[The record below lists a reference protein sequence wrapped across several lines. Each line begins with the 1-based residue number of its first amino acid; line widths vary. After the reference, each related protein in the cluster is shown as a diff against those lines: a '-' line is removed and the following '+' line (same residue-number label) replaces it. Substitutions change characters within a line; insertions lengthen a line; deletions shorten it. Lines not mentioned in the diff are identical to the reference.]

1 MKSVDFGILQWAWN
15 NTDYYSEVK
24 FELVTEVIM
33 KCSIL
38 FDVTKCIL
46 MDR

>member
-1 MKSVDFGILQWAWN
+1 
-15 NTDYYSEVK
+15 VK
-24 FELVTEVIM
+24 FELVTVVIM
-33 KCSIL
+33 KSSIS